1 MVKIFLFKIVLSF
14 YSFEIWTNLVYV
26 IVLVIFSCFQKRK
39 KINFELEKTIQII
52 QKNNTKEKKEKER
65 NT

>member
-1 MVKIFLFKIVLSF
+1 MVKKFLFKFVLSF
-14 YSFEIWTNLVYV
+14 YSFEIWTKLACV

-39 KINFELEKTIQII
+39 IINFELEKTIQII
-52 QKNNTKEKKEKER
+52 QKNNKKEKKEKER